1 MTRKIAVVFE
11 GNYTNRYGGFNAVIN
26 RVVSLRAIAD
36 YAIDVYMIQV
46 YDKGLTRLRRESTP
60 AVERPATIEVEGVK
74 IVMWWVERSWLD
86 SLGHR
91 VLGLSPAVML
101 GRLRALS
108 VRLKDYD
115 IVSAHDRLAAHVAR
129 EAGRRYGMPVFFSW
143 HGASIYTDPVEDRMI
158 RRCTVELLK
167 SPTCNFFVSDGLVRE
182 AHKLTPHFKYEI
194 LLNGAPPQ
202 FHRYSDDERLRLRGR
217 LGVAGCKVV
226 AYAGRFEPV
235 KNVLWLPDIFH
246 RIALKYKGRVVFWT
260 MGGGWQSGQVERGFD
275 DCGIDYKMW
284 GKVAPEHMPDL
295 FNCVDVLVLPSRL
308 EGFPLVTIEALACG
322 ANAVATDTVSTAEG
336 IGRDN
341 VFKLDGDFIDNISS
355 RAAEMLERHIDQP
368 LPVECSCAATA
379 RKENAI
385 YQRYLTKY
393 SEKKQ

>member
-46 YDKGLTRLRRESTP
+46 YDKGLTRLRRESPP

-108 VRLKDYD
+108 VQLKDYD

-167 SPTCNFFVSDGLVRE
+167 SPTCNFFVSEGLVRE

-194 LLNGAPPQ
+194 LLNGAPSQ
-202 FHRYSDDERLRLRGR
+202 FHRYSNDKRLQLRGR

-260 MGGGWQSGQVERGFD
+260 MGGGWQSGQVKRGFD

-355 RAAEMLERHIDQP
+355 RAAEMLARHIDQP
-368 LPVECSCAATA
+368 LPDECSCAATA
-379 RKENAI
+379 KKENAI
-385 YQRYLTKY
+385 YQRYLTKLP
-393 SEKKQ
+393 KNQ

>member
-60 AVERPATIEVEGVK
+60 ASERPAAIEVEGVK

-91 VLGLSPAVML
+91 MLGLSPTVML

-108 VRLKDYD
+108 ARLRDYD
-115 IVSAHDRLAAHVAR
+115 IVSAHDRLAAHVAL

-167 SPTCNFFVSDGLVRE
+167 SPTCNFFVSEGLVRE

-202 FHRYSDDERLRLRGR
+202 FHRYSAVERHRLRSR
-217 LGVAGCKVV
+217 LGVDDCKVV

-246 RIALKYKGRVVFWT
+246 RIALKYDGRVVFWT
-260 MGGGWQSGQVERGFD
+260 MGSGWQSDHVKRGFD
-275 DCGIDYKMW
+275 DSGIDYKMW
-284 GKVAPEHMPDL
+284 GKVAPERMPEL

-322 ANAVATDTVSTAEG
+322 ANAVAADTVSTAEG

-341 VFKLDGDFIDNISS
+341 VFVLDDDFIDNISS
-355 RAAEMLERHIDQP
+355 RAAEMLARHIDQP
-368 LPVECSCAATA
+368 LPEACSCAATA
-379 RKENAI
+379 KKENEI
-385 YQRYLTKY
+385 YQRYLTKLP
-393 SEKKQ
+393 KNQ